1 MSMLT
6 PAPATTTSPVLRLA
20 VPSPLRRLFDYL
32 PPQAMPDDVARRL
45 QPGIR
50 IRVNFGN
57 RELVGVLISVAQSSA
72 LPLSKLKP
80 AMAVLDSEPIL
91 PPTMMRL
98 FEWAVSYYQHPPG
111 EVFMNML
118 PALLRRGDAP
128 VHEAVLQ
135 WRLSEAGLQ
144 LTSDALKR
152 APRQRE
158 IVEFL
163 REHGELD
170 RESLTELGISAAALR
185 TLEQGALVCTVA
197 RPAHEMAIASA
208 TTAESSHPLN
218 AEQQAAVGSI
228 TSAAGFE
235 TLLLD
240 GVTGSGKTEVYM
252 QAIGQVLQQG
262 RQAIVLVPEI
272 SLTPQTIQRFR
283 KRFRCRIAV
292 MHSRLTDSE
301 RLQAWLQ
308 TRDGIAPILIGTRS
322 AIFTPQARPG
332 IIIVDEEHDSSF
344 KQQDGFRYSARDLA
358 VVRARTEGIPVVLG
372 SATPSLESLHNA
384 LSGRYRHL
392 RLTRRAGDAERPR
405 LRLLDTSMEPLQEG
419 FSARLL
425 QDMREHLARGNQVL
439 VFINRRGFA
448 PTLQCADCGWVAE
461 CSHCDARFTLHKTP
475 PHLRCHHCD
484 TRRPVDRHCPG
495 CRSRHLQALGLGTE
509 RSEQFLA
516 AAFPDVTVLRV
527 DRDSTRRKDGF
538 NVMLNE
544 VHQGK
549 PCILVGTQML
559 AKGHHFPAVTLVAVL
574 DADGGLFSA
583 DFRGQEH
590 TAQLLIQVAGR
601 SGRAGLPGEVVIQTR
616 HAAHPTLQALVT
628 EGYEHFA
635 RSVLQ
640 ERHVAEMPPF
650 SFLALLRAEAAD
662 FYKVELFLEEARHCA
677 EALLPADALG
687 AQQTSVQLTSVQLP
701 SGVRLLGPLPAP
713 MERRAGRY
721 RMQLQLQA
729 DQRKSLQ
736 LLLGRL
742 APTLEAL
749 RSARAVRWSIDVDP
763 VDMI

>member
-1 MSMLT
+1 MSMPT
-6 PAPATTTSPVLRLA
+6 PDPATITAPVLRLA

-32 PPQAMPDDVARRL
+32 PPQGLPDDVARRL
-45 QPGIR
+45 QPGVR

-57 RELVGVLISVAQSSA
+57 RELVGVLISVAESSA
-72 LPLSKLKP
+72 VPLDKLKS
-80 AMAVLDSEPIL
+80 AMAVLDGEPLL
-91 PPTMMRL
+91 PPAMMRL

-111 EVFMNML
+111 EVFMHML

-128 VHEAVLQ
+128 EHEAVPQ
-135 WRLSEAGLQ
+135 WRLSETGLQ
-144 LTSDALKR
+144 LTTKDLQR

-158 IVEFL
+158 IVDFL

-170 RESLTELGISAAALR
+170 RNSLTELGISAGALR
-185 TLEQGALVCTVA
+185 ALEQAGLVCTVS
-197 RPAHEMAIASA
+197 RPAHEQVIM
-208 TTAESSHPLN
+208 TAGAEQPQPLN
-218 AEQQAAVGSI
+218 TEQHAAVCAI
-228 TSAAGFE
+228 TAAAGFE
-235 TLLLD
+235 ALLLD

-252 QAIGQVLQQG
+252 QVIDEVLQQG
-262 RQAIVLVPEI
+262 KQAIVLVPEI

-358 VVRARTEGIPVVLG
+358 VVRARTENIPVVLG

-425 QDMREHLARGNQVL
+425 QDIREHLERGNQVL

-448 PTLQCADCGWVAE
+448 PTLQCGDCGWVAE
-461 CSHCDARFTLHKTP
+461 CIHCDARLTLHRTP

-484 TRRPVDRHCPG
+484 SRRAVDRHCPG
-495 CRSRHLQALGLGTE
+495 CRSRNLQALGLGTE
-509 RSEQFLA
+509 RSEQFLSSI
-516 AAFPDVTVLRV
+516 FPDVAVLRV
-527 DRDSTRRKDGF
+527 DRDSTRRKDRF
-538 NVMLNE
+538 SVMLNE

-574 DADGGLFSA
+574 DADAGLFSA

-590 TAQLLIQVAGR
+590 TAQLLVQVAGR

-616 HAAHPTLQALVT
+616 HAAHPTLQALVR
-628 EGYEHFA
+628 EGYEDFA
-635 RSVLQ
+635 RNVLQ
-640 ERHVAEMPPF
+640 ERHTAGMPPF

-662 FYKVELFLEEARHCA
+662 FHKVELFLEEARRCA
-677 EALLPADALG
+677 EALLPP
-687 AQQTSVQLTSVQLP
+687 LTPGTEAST
-701 SGVRLLGPLPAP
+701 VRLLGPLPSP

-721 RMQLQLQA
+721 RLQLQLQA
-729 DQRKSLQ
+729 DQRKPLQ
-736 LLLGRL
+736 VLLGRL
-742 APTLEAL
+742 APTLEGL
-749 RSARAVRWSIDVDP
+749 RTARSVRWSLDVDP